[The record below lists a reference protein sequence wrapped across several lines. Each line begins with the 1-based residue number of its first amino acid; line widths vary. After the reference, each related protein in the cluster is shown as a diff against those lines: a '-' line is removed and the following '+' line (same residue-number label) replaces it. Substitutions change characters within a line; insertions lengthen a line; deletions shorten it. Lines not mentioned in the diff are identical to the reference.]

1 MSQVET
7 GKIFPFMNVKRFKRR
22 FSLQL
27 HTIVYEIKSLGS
39 LNFGQVTGN
48 RGALSKPSKLYFE

>member
-1 MSQVET
+1 
-7 GKIFPFMNVKRFKRR
+7 MNVKRFKRS
-22 FSLQL
+22 FPLQL

-39 LNFGQVTGN
+39 VNFGQVTGN